1 MDNIFANLFR
11 FKQRE
16 APIGQGTVGVPAS
29 TTDTT
34 DYAKKQLEGHGGS
47 FEENIVPVQSPR
59 MALAISAV
67 YRAIELRAK
76 TIGQMQLQYQRLDRE
91 GGNFVMDVSN
101 SDRYQSQGTKINY
114 LLQVEPNPITTAATL
129 WEQVT
134 IDRLQRGNGFVYI
147 ERDTDTD
154 EPIALWRAVCGGYN
168 IGLGTYNLTCGFW
181 GIPTLRYAFDTL
193 TLIKTQKAQALENA
207 AKGGRVKLLI
217 SEGADSTVAPI
228 SAGRFDPKEAQA
240 YAKQINREIYQQDV
254 VALQNLSHIQNI
266 SMNAQDMQL
275 MEQLNMGLD
284 DVARFYATPRP
295 LLMLDTN
302 SHYNDYTN
310 ATMEYL
316 QRTIAPDAVEI
327 ENECNRKLLSVYDF
341 GRRRFHL
348 CEQPLLRMDKKAQ
361 AEVDEKRLRT
371 GTATVN
377 ELRKQYDMPAVKDGD
392 IVYVITNL
400 AELGSPKLRDVAG
413 GGRPTTQEPQ
423 QPTPPKEGE
432 ETA

>member
-1 MDNIFANLFR
+1 M
-11 FKQRE
+11 
-16 APIGQGTVGVPAS
+16 
-29 TTDTT
+29 
-34 DYAKKQLEGHGGS
+34 
-47 FEENIVPVQSPR
+47 
-59 MALAISAV
+59 
-67 YRAIELRAK
+67 
-76 TIGQMQLQYQRLDRE
+76 
-91 GGNFVMDVSN
+91 
-101 SDRYQSQGTKINY
+101 
-114 LLQVEPNPITTAATL
+114 
-129 WEQVT
+129 
-134 IDRLQRGNGFVYI
+134 
-147 ERDTDTD
+147 
-154 EPIALWRAVCGGYN
+154 
-168 IGLGTYNLTCGFW
+168 
-181 GIPTLRYAFDTL
+181 
-193 TLIKTQKAQALENA
+193 
-207 AKGGRVKLLI
+207 KLLI

-348 CEQPLLRMDKKAQ
+348 CERRHRVRHHQPGRTGQSETARRGRWRQ
-361 AEVDEKRLRT
+361 ADHS
-371 GTATVN
+371 GTATAYTAKGGQGN
-377 ELRKQYDMPAVKDGD
+377 RM
-392 IVYVITNL
+392 
-400 AELGSPKLRDVAG
+400 KLV
-413 GGRPTTQEPQ
+413 
-423 QPTPPKEGE
+423 
-432 ETA
+432 

>member
-1 MDNIFANLFR
+1 
-11 FKQRE
+11 
-16 APIGQGTVGVPAS
+16 
-29 TTDTT
+29 
-34 DYAKKQLEGHGGS
+34 
-47 FEENIVPVQSPR
+47 
-59 MALAISAV
+59 
-67 YRAIELRAK
+67 
-76 TIGQMQLQYQRLDRE
+76 
-91 GGNFVMDVSN
+91 
-101 SDRYQSQGTKINY
+101 
-114 LLQVEPNPITTAATL
+114 
-129 WEQVT
+129 
-134 IDRLQRGNGFVYI
+134 
-147 ERDTDTD
+147 
-154 EPIALWRAVCGGYN
+154 
-168 IGLGTYNLTCGFW
+168 
-181 GIPTLRYAFDTL
+181 
-193 TLIKTQKAQALENA
+193 
-207 AKGGRVKLLI
+207 
-217 SEGADSTVAPI
+217 
-228 SAGRFDPKEAQA
+228 
-240 YAKQINREIYQQDV
+240 
-254 VALQNLSHIQNI
+254 
-266 SMNAQDMQL
+266 
-275 MEQLNMGLD
+275 MGLD

-413 GGRPTTQEPQ
+413 GGRPAAVPRDDSDDD
-423 QPTPPKEGE
+423 TPSDKTDDKNKKKVGGG
-432 ETA
+432 